1 MRSLATAAALAALTT
16 LSNIG
21 LAKGAPQPIRRG
33 QLDLSMPIIPPAPH
47 RATGE
52 EKRAARSHQLTAV
65 MKRARKAD
73 KLRHLVSIGAMQ
85 AA

>member
-1 MRSLATAAALAALTT
+1 MKRLAVAAVAAALTT
-16 LSNIG
+16 FADFG

-47 RATGE
+47 RATSE
-52 EKRAARSHQLTAV
+52 EKRAIRDHMRTAAI
-65 MKRARKAD
+65 KRARKAE
-73 KLRHLVSIGAMQ
+73 KLRHLVAIGALQ